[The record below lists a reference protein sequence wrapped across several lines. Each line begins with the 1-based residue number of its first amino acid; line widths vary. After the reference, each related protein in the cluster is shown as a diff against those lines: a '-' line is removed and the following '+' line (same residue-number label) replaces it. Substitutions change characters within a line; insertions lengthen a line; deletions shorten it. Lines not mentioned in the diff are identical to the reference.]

1 MAVKIIIVRR
11 VPREKEEDLR
21 PLLLKM
27 RALANTCPGYISGET
42 LINYDDPEERLVISS
57 WRALE
62 NWQDWVEDPRRR
74 ELQSQ
79 VDALLGSE
87 TLYSIY
93 YNG

>member
-21 PLLLKM
+21 PLVLKM

-62 NWQDWVEDPRRR
+62 NPRRR
-74 ELQSQ
+74 ELQAQ
-79 VDALLGSE
+79 VDALLGRE